1 MKVFFGGSFDPVHL
15 GHLLIARDLL
25 EELSIEEL
33 VFLPAY
39 QSPLKEPHRASP
51 EDRLEMLKL
60 ATKGMERFSISTLEL
75 NRKGISYTVDTAK
88 QLFQGLKE
96 RPTFLIGADSALT
109 LHLWKDPDELVKLAK
124 FIIIDRASKGKE
136 VKTYF
141 KERFPQ
147 LKEDEDYLILS
158 IRRIDIS
165 STEIR
170 QRIKEGKSI
179 RWLVPQDVEE
189 YILSRGL
196 YR

>member
-1 MKVFFGGSFDPVHL
+1 M
-15 GHLLIARDLL
+15 
-25 EELSIEEL
+25 
-33 VFLPAY
+33 
-39 QSPLKEPHRASP
+39 
-51 EDRLEMLKL
+51 
-60 ATKGMERFSISTLEL
+60 
-75 NRKGISYTVDTAK
+75 
-88 QLFQGLKE
+88 
-96 RPTFLIGADSALT
+96 
-109 LHLWKDPDELVKLAK
+109 
-124 FIIIDRASKGKE
+124 
-136 VKTYF
+136 KTYF

-147 LKEDEDYLILS
+147 LREGEDYLILS